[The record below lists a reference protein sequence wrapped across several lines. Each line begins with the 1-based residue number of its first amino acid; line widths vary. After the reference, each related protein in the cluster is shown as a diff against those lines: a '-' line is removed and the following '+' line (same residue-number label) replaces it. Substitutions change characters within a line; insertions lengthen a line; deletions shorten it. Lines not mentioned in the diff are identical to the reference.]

1 MSWPEW
7 QDLDECMAFLRESQ
21 QDWIAFEVNRQIGT
35 CTTEPFVVIEDHEEI
50 VEAVFLKLSEILK
63 NDHIRNVMRS
73 NDLELLL
80 DAVIQIVLGD
90 VD

>member
-1 MSWPEW
+1 M
-7 QDLDECMAFLRESQ
+7 
-21 QDWIAFEVNRQIGT
+21 
-35 CTTEPFVVIEDHEEI
+35 IEDHEEI

-80 DAVIQIVLGD
+80 DAVIPMALRNVA
-90 VD
+90 